1 VIDKEVKMHI
11 LEDLGGYLR
20 EVKDGFVSSEH
31 NVKGHFFRGVEKRP
45 LKSSLFWKMEIYK
58 FDEIG

>member
-1 VIDKEVKMHI
+1 MHI

-20 EVKDGFVSSEH
+20 EVKDSFVSSEH